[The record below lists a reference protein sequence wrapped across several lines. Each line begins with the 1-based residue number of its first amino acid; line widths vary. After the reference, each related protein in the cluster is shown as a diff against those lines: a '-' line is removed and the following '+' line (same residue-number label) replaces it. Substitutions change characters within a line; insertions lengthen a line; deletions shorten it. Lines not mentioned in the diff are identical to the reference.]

1 MLAGPGSCSTR
12 PREDPCHISCAGR
25 LVIGRCAALSQSIT
39 GHLFC
44 AAVGHLAQSI
54 LAQSI
59 LAQSIT
65 MGAKKLE
72 QGPRHPLLQPKE
84 NDPILRELQD

>member
-1 MLAGPGSCSTR
+1 MLAAPGSCSTR

-59 LAQSIT
+59 ILV
-65 MGAKKLE
+65 AKKLE